1 MPPSSPSEP
10 SSNPPTTTTDERLT
24 RLETALREG
33 QARQDAALEAWVRQM
48 GRLPTAKER
57 RHWDKKWRHQAKR
70 DARRAERNA
79 LSTPVK
85 REPLVAGALT
95 VVAVAC
101 VLMAVRDRDMFWLIF
116 VALGL
121 FLRAARHLPDPVP
134 EPTGETTP
142 ESTRDALPA
151 QTQEPVAAPP
161 APVVTKPTPVATPAA
176 APVATPRPAEPK
188 AADPRLAR
196 VDATCDKLLGELR
209 AAPEVLREVV
219 HAPERTVQALRE
231 GCHALVRREHE
242 LRALLTTEDAER
254 LAADRERLT
263 TRLAAETDEVV
274 RARLQGALNALDAQR
289 RQREDLRVDAD
300 RLEAEYTRLSYTLE
314 NLYAQVLRVRS
325 ADASGADVAG
335 AGLRQSVEQLGAE
348 VQAVTEALE
357 DVHGGPSGGRV
368 RTR

>member
-1 MPPSSPSEP
+1 M
-10 SSNPPTTTTDERLT
+10 
-24 RLETALREG
+24 ETALREG

-48 GRLPTAKER
+48 GRLPTTKER
-57 RHWDKKWRHQAKR
+57 RRWDKKWRVQAKR
-70 DARRAERNA
+70 DARRAERSA
-79 LSTPVK
+79 LSKPVK

-95 VVAVAC
+95 VVAVVC
-101 VLMAVRDRDMFWLIF
+101 VLMAVRNRDMFWLIF

-121 FLRAARHLPDPVP
+121 FLRAAKHLPDPVP
-134 EPTGETTP
+134 EPTGEATP
-142 ESTRDALPA
+142 ESKQDALPTP
-151 QTQEPVAAPP
+151 TQEPVDAKAAPVVAPP
-161 APVVTKPTPVATPAA
+161 APVVVKSPPVAP
-176 APVATPRPAEPK
+176 PVTTSGPK

-196 VDATCDKLLGELR
+196 VDATCDKLLAELR
-209 AAPEVLREVV
+209 AAPDVLREVV

-242 LRALLTTEDAER
+242 LRALLTPEDAER

-263 TRLAAETDEVV
+263 ARLAAEMDEVV

-289 RQREDLRVDAD
+289 RQREDLRIDAD
-300 RLEAEYTRLSYTLE
+300 RLEAEYTRLAYTLE

-335 AGLRQSVEQLGAE
+335 AGLRQSVDQLGAE